1 MEIIYKNGNRLNL
14 SYIIISEKEIKELN
28 NAKIMKK
35 NQVLSNNNFYNNI
48 KQLQWDDEV
57 ENGFKC
63 RVDKENKVNIYYFVN
78 GLNYKYSFIDY
89 KATLFYCV
97 RLFDENDYPIIVIY
111 GEKNENIGYKD
122 FQKYFIEL
130 ISQLTTVQFYLSK
143 RAFYFS
149 REKLT
154 NHYSVTGK
162 SYITNPIEETSH
174 CNKEIITK
182 KKLLKNRRKPTD
194 ILIYTN
200 GRLFPDATK
209 MIKYFQYYGGGI
221 VVGYFGNPKKNN
233 IIFDSGQS
241 PSFPDHDLDTLCQ
254 GSQSTFKQLVDIYNI
269 YLSMS
274 AKQYYYEDLNL
285 SIPLEYSVTPVDERV
300 DIYENFVENNNYQLF
315 VDEAKKIL
323 NKYKTHCNP
332 KNKRLV
338 LVSKDCDN
346 KFGNEY
352 THGGY
357 ECGDDGKWSNNCVP
371 SYCDDEY
378 IFNHRSKMCILL
390 DITDNKRKRF
400 ISNLFDYNICIYS
413 LLFIICVVV
422 ILSYLLASKKT
433 KKTKNS
439 KREKINE
446 KGEELIFINEK

>member
-149 REKLT
+149 RE
-154 NHYSVTGK
+154 N
-162 SYITNPIEETSH
+162 
-174 CNKEIITK
+174 
-182 KKLLKNRRKPTD
+182 
-194 ILIYTN
+194 
-200 GRLFPDATK
+200 
-209 MIKYFQYYGGGI
+209 
-221 VVGYFGNPKKNN
+221 
-233 IIFDSGQS
+233 
-241 PSFPDHDLDTLCQ
+241 
-254 GSQSTFKQLVDIYNI
+254 
-269 YLSMS
+269 
-274 AKQYYYEDLNL
+274 
-285 SIPLEYSVTPVDERV
+285 
-300 DIYENFVENNNYQLF
+300 
-315 VDEAKKIL
+315 
-323 NKYKTHCNP
+323 
-332 KNKRLV
+332 
-338 LVSKDCDN
+338 
-346 KFGNEY
+346 
-352 THGGY
+352 
-357 ECGDDGKWSNNCVP
+357 
-371 SYCDDEY
+371 
-378 IFNHRSKMCILL
+378 
-390 DITDNKRKRF
+390 
-400 ISNLFDYNICIYS
+400 
-413 LLFIICVVV
+413 
-422 ILSYLLASKKT
+422 
-433 KKTKNS
+433 
-439 KREKINE
+439 
-446 KGEELIFINEK
+446 